1 MSLNTSGDNVS
12 NELLPGY
19 KMSNNDL
26 QHIENPWYPNMHEL
40 SYHKH
45 FLERGTPCPLLKLWF
60 IVSSTFTFLQG
71 IHIDQQADAAG
82 KNACFALG
90 ILKLFA
96 VCQVVLP

>member
-1 MSLNTSGDNVS
+1 MCQMNGREMIQLWTQMWASKKM
-12 NELLPGY
+12 LPGY

-71 IHIDQQADAAG
+71 VHIDPQADGAG
-82 KNACFALG
+82 KK
-90 ILKLFA
+90 I
-96 VCQVVLP
+96 